1 MLDAG
6 AAESGWGV
14 ELSSSASN
22 IPYTGPLLMSFAR
35 VGRGVDG
42 GGEVGT
48 STTDSGAIEPM
59 RPLGNVS
66 DDDSLGCGMSAGC
79 CGCS

>member
-6 AAESGWGV
+6 AAESGRGV

-22 IPYTGPLLMSFAR
+22 MPYTGPVPMSFAR
-35 VGRGVDG
+35 VGIGVDG

-48 STTDSGAIEPM
+48 STTDSGAIEPIW
-59 RPLGNVS
+59 PLGNVS
-66 DDDSLGCGMSAGC
+66 DDDSLGCGMSADG